1 MKLKLTK
8 SFDISES
15 IPRRCGRQTT
25 RANHP
30 AETPKQDCRI
40 SLYYSFL
47 HHLITELESRLLK
60 SGNRFHAQYILPRA
74 VNKLTD
80 DHVATVYDAYQAD
93 IDLSLED
100 FRREVARWV
109 ITKCNDLPTA
119 FSTTLDSVNP
129 VLDPSIMC
137 FVNHASSK
145 CYC

>member
-1 MKLKLTK
+1 M
-8 SFDISES
+8 
-15 IPRRCGRQTT
+15 
-25 RANHP
+25 
-30 AETPKQDCRI
+30 
-40 SLYYSFL
+40 YYLFL
-47 HHLITELESRLLK
+47 DHLITELESRLLK
-60 SGNRFHAQYILPRA
+60 SGNRFHAQYMLPRA

-119 FSTTLDSVNP
+119 FSTTLNSVNP

-137 FVNHASSK
+137 FVNHCSSPLQNLGEYASMQGEIACHFS
-145 CYC
+145 